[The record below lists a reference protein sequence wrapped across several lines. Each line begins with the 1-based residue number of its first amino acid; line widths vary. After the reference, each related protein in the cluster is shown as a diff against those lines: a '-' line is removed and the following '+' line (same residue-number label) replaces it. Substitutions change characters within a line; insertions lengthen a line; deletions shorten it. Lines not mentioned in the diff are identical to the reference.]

1 MESQLPLASRDD
13 LSRLQES
20 FNELSTIQAQH
31 HERIMRLE
39 KRRDDDVRVKSV
51 WGPMSPF
58 PGGLG
63 SSAPQGISILQESK
77 TEVTILIHVQT
88 RA

>member
-13 LSRLQES
+13 IWRLQES
-20 FNELSTIQAQH
+20 VNELSATQAQH
-31 HERIMRLE
+31 ADRIMRLE
-39 KRRDDDVRVKSV
+39 KRREDDVRVKSV

-63 SSAPQGISILQESK
+63 SAGPQGKPVSWIS
-77 TEVTILIHVQT
+77 VNWCH
-88 RA
+88 